1 MDWQSCTFCEILLT
15 NIELNDESF
24 TYMKLQIFLLSNFGR
39 IMYILKWQHRLTCII
54 EGETLWVLSKMCTVK
69 DVSSFVYCWRHA
81 SCQFPLTAL
90 RQSPLC
96 MCGYYIAQTGRPKRP
111 KLGMWKSDSG
121 VWFFW
126 RDSEF
131 PLHQLELSGDVF
143 VSSPV
148 RFGIVPQSSGFT
160 HFWYSGWPLL
170 TSECNP
176 VWTV

>member
-39 IMYILKWQHRLTCII
+39 IMYILKWQHRFCVDVYYRRWDI
-54 EGETLWVLSKMCTVK
+54 VSTVK
-69 DVSSFVYCWRHA
+69 DVSSFVYCWRQA

-96 MCGYYIAQTGRPKRP
+96 MCGFYIAQTGRP

-131 PLHQLELSGDVF
+131 PFHQLELSGDVF

-148 RFGIVPQSSGFT
+148 RFGTVCQQSSGFT